1 MTRELLPD
9 RRAAESFEIEVKG
22 ISYTATFGYYDDGRL
37 GEIFLCG
44 PKAGTDVE
52 VNARDAAVVTSIALQ
67 YGASPDVL
75 RHGLSRDEAG
85 RALSPIGTVLDMLAA
100 GKVAETD
107 P

>member
-1 MTRELLPD
+1 MTRKTLPY
-9 RRAAESFEIEVKG
+9 RRLCESFEMEARGVT
-22 ISYTATFGYYDDGRL
+22 YTATLGFYDDGRL

-67 YGASPDVL
+67 HGASPDVL

-85 RALSPIGTVLDMLAA
+85 RALSPIGTVLDMLASDTE
-100 GKVAETD
+100 GSE
-107 P
+107 